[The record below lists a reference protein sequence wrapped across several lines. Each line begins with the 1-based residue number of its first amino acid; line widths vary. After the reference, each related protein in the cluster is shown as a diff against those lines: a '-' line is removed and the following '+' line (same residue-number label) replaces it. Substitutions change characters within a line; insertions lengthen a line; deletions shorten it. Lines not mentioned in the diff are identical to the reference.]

1 MNVLEILKLG
11 FIGLAF
17 LLAFLAYKLLA
28 TEQRREISRPAHLEA
43 ISKFMTFSLAL
54 GVLSIMSP
62 FIPKLLENKPDPF
75 VEAMLIS
82 AKNRKPL
89 PLEFVQEQIQ
99 IVTVGHNKRIETL
112 YSQRNAEEE
121 RLKSL
126 PSSSKSSWRDEES
139 LRKIERYIR
148 EENREFDSKVR
159 DFRNML

>member
-1 MNVLEILKLG
+1 MNILEILKLG

-17 LLAFLAYKLLA
+17 LLAFLAYRLLS
-28 TEQRREISRPAHLEA
+28 TEQRSKISRPAHLEA
-43 ISKFMTFSLAL
+43 ISKFMAFSLVL
-54 GVLSIMSP
+54 GVMSIASP
-62 FIPKLLENKPDPF
+62 FIPKMLEDKPDPF
-75 VEAMLIS
+75 MEAVLIS

-99 IVTVGHNKRIETL
+99 TLTIGYNKRIETL
-112 YSQRNAEEE
+112 YSRREAEDK

-126 PSSSKSSWRDEES
+126 PSSSTSTWKDEES

-148 EENREFDSKVR
+148 EENREYESKVR